1 MDALSNTCRQKTET
15 AKLNGTLMHV
25 VTFADKKTETAK
37 FNGALMQ

>member
-1 MDALSNTCRQKTET
+1 LQTKKQKLQ
-15 AKLNGTLMHV
+15 KFNGALMHV